1 MPVFDGGHP
10 NPNPPQI
17 AVAPSPFPFGN
28 VPQGVAT
35 TKALVIDNDGDLVLH
50 VTSITFNNADWTVV
64 GATNFNVPGGGTH
77 SVTVQIFPTIAG
89 ADNANIT
96 VASNDPASPSVVIT
110 GTAFSVA
117 VAGGVANVFP
127 QPANAGSVKVGKV
140 GSAPVLTI
148 RNDGGVAFN
157 VTGLTITAG
166 SPTFSL
172 QAPPATPFT
181 LNPGALQTLIVLFS
195 PTALGFQTGNLK
207 IDTNLAAPQDHINVV
222 LQGTGVLL
230 IPFVVLTGLVNA
242 FTIGFGDGT
251 AVRLVQGNFNGTQDG
266 TLVFNGVLWGAVVQ
280 EKTIQRWYVLY
291 ENVGVCSL
299 TLTVKALRPTI
310 GADSFDTIS
319 KTISIGTAAAD
330 GSIRSAFFDLQMSGE
345 VLDVTLVRTGAS
357 GPCSLVAFVPEIDV
371 KGEKVAG
378 V

>member
-64 GATNFNVPGGGTH
+64 GATNFNVSGGSSH

-157 VTGLTITAG
+157 VTGLT
-166 SPTFSL
+166 
-172 QAPPATPFT
+172 
-181 LNPGALQTLIVLFS
+181 
-195 PTALGFQTGNLK
+195 
-207 IDTNLAAPQDHINVV
+207 
-222 LQGTGVLL
+222 
-230 IPFVVLTGLVNA
+230 
-242 FTIGFGDGT
+242 
-251 AVRLVQGNFNGTQDG
+251 
-266 TLVFNGVLWGAVVQ
+266 
-280 EKTIQRWYVLY
+280 
-291 ENVGVCSL
+291 
-299 TLTVKALRPTI
+299 
-310 GADSFDTIS
+310 
-319 KTISIGTAAAD
+319 
-330 GSIRSAFFDLQMSGE
+330 
-345 VLDVTLVRTGAS
+345 
-357 GPCSLVAFVPEIDV
+357 
-371 KGEKVAG
+371 
-378 V
+378 